1 MALFSRRPAD
11 APTDTSP
18 PVPGTMDDAPPTDAE
33 EPTSAPDGT
42 TPDGATPDGTVPDGA
57 APDAATPDDVP
68 VVGISLSAFQGLGAQ
83 APASAADAAAPD
95 VAAAPSVPGLRDNA
109 PLVAALAALPAQ
121 PSPLQLLHVARQILQ
136 GQLFLRVKGDAK
148 QLLAEGQNIP
158 LAITTIEDQQFVLAY
173 SGVAGL
179 RASLAADGARDTS
192 AMAQPAQAVL
202 RFALN
207 GTYAGII
214 LDPASA
220 PARAVLS
227 RELLAQLIDQ
237 ADPDFTVKRLLA
249 GPRTAQTP
257 DEVVA
262 ALSSARLWIA
272 VNQPEGSDRL
282 GVAEAR
288 TADGDRLIEVF
299 THPIEIAALGRGDR
313 PAPVTGAQ
321 LGAALRADPELA
333 GILIDPAGP
342 WIRLDRAQL
351 APLISES

>member
-1 MALFSRRPAD
+1 MALFSRRPAE
-11 APTDTSP
+11 APADTSP
-18 PVPGTMDDAPPTDAE
+18 PAPGTMEDAPPTDAE
-33 EPTSAPDGT
+33 EPTSTPEGTNPDGT
-42 TPDGATPDGTVPDGA
+42 TPDGAA
-57 APDAATPDDVP
+57 PDDVP

-83 APASAADAAAPD
+83 APGSAPD
-95 VAAAPSVPGLRDNA
+95 DPAPDAAAAPSVPGLRDNA

-257 DEVVA
+257 DDVVA
-262 ALSSARLWIA
+262 ALSAARLWIA

>member
-1 MALFSRRPAD
+1 MALFSRRPAE
-11 APTDTSP
+11 APADTSP
-18 PVPGTMDDAPPTDAE
+18 PAPGTMEDAPPTDAE
-33 EPTSAPDGT
+33 EPTSTPEGTNPDGT
-42 TPDGATPDGTVPDGA
+42 TPDGAA
-57 APDAATPDDVP
+57 PDDVP

-83 APASAADAAAPD
+83 APGSAPD
-95 VAAAPSVPGLRDNA
+95 DPAPDAAAAPSVPGLRDNA

-257 DEVVA
+257 DDVVA
-262 ALSSARLWIA
+262 ALSAARLWIA

-333 GILIDPAGP
+333 GILVDAAGP